1 MHENILKEITPLTAS
16 DCFTIFER
24 TKTEFDF
31 PLHYHEEMELNLIIN
46 AKGAKR
52 MVGDHVGEIDE
63 VELVLVGANL
73 PHVWRTHNCKSRKIQ
88 EITIQFHKDL
98 FEEKMLK
105 RNQLHFIREMF
116 EKSSRGILFSPTT
129 TQQVISRLKKL
140 RSKQG
145 FDSVLELMSIFHD
158 LSTSRNLQLL
168 SEANFSNVQ
177 PTYKS
182 RRIEK
187 VMEYMRQNFD
197 KSIDLSDVSKIAN
210 MTEVSFSRFMKT
222 QTGVGFIDSLLDI
235 RLAHASRLLIDTN
248 QHISEI
254 AYNCGFNNISN
265 FNRLFKKKKGCT
277 PKQLRENYTNENRV
291 FI

>member
-105 RNQLHFIREMF
+105 EISF
-116 EKSSRGILFSPTT
+116 ILF
-129 TQQVISRLKKL
+129 VKC
-140 RSKQG
+140 SKNLAEE
-145 FDSVLELMSIFHD
+145 SYS
-158 LSTSRNLQLL
+158 LQLPH
-168 SEANFSNVQ
+168 N
-177 PTYKS
+177 K
-182 RRIEK
+182 
-187 VMEYMRQNFD
+187 
-197 KSIDLSDVSKIAN
+197 
-210 MTEVSFSRFMKT
+210 
-222 QTGVGFIDSLLDI
+222 
-235 RLAHASRLLIDTN
+235 
-248 QHISEI
+248 
-254 AYNCGFNNISN
+254 
-265 FNRLFKKKKGCT
+265 
-277 PKQLRENYTNENRV
+277 
-291 FI
+291 

>member
-1 MHENILKEITPLTAS
+1 
-16 DCFTIFER
+16 
-24 TKTEFDF
+24 
-31 PLHYHEEMELNLIIN
+31 
-46 AKGAKR
+46 
-52 MVGDHVGEIDE
+52 
-63 VELVLVGANL
+63 
-73 PHVWRTHNCKSRKIQ
+73 
-88 EITIQFHKDL
+88 
-98 FEEKMLK
+98 
-105 RNQLHFIREMF
+105 MF

-222 QTGVGFIDSLLDI
+222 QTGIGFIDSLLDI

-248 QHISEI
+248 QPISEI